1 MSTKES
7 DREEVRMQEVYMKTK
22 RENNNNNLRD
32 REATKATEKG
42 HPPSSVLLS
51 LSLTLVLSS
60 RVNEQSY
67 QVSMDRV
74 RVDRGRGEEG
84 K

>member
-42 HPPSSVLLS
+42 HPPSSLLLS
-51 LSLTLVLSS
+51 LSLVLSS

>member
-1 MSTKES
+1 VSTKES

-42 HPPSSVLLS
+42 HPPSSLLLS
-51 LSLTLVLSS
+51 LSLSH
-60 RVNEQSY
+60 
-67 QVSMDRV
+67 
-74 RVDRGRGEEG
+74 
-84 K
+84 